1 MPLILEWNVFRWSIS
16 SCSSTASFASLK
28 TICRNGSFKPFEV
41 CHCTLLDILPV
52 FMSIT
57 TVPVPRII
65 SNTLSTASYAALK
78 VIGSI
83 APSNHSQVLPC
94 TKFGIKFIFQHIFS
108 KRMQLYQSIPQFISQ
123 LVHHTCFYS
132 VYQHNGPFQQLEVD
146 GVLFSTL
153 FH

>member
-1 MPLILEWNVFRWSIS
+1 MQNFSLIGAVLPMTTLPTFFPCLLPEKKSNFQIHRSWLLPPHHTSILWVRMLNIAKLDMPLIFEWKIFRWSIS
-16 SCSSTASFASLK
+16 SWSSTASFASLK

-65 SNTLSTASYAALK
+65 SNTLSTASYATLK

-83 APSNHSQVLPC
+83 APSNHS
-94 TKFGIKFIFQHIFS
+94 
-108 KRMQLYQSIPQFISQ
+108 
-123 LVHHTCFYS
+123 
-132 VYQHNGPFQQLEVD
+132 
-146 GVLFSTL
+146 
-153 FH
+153 

>member
-1 MPLILEWNVFRWSIS
+1 MPLVLEWNDFRCSIS

-83 APSNHSQVLPC
+83 APSNPLYSLTPNPVRNSFFN
-94 TKFGIKFIFQHIFS
+94 TFS
-108 KRMQLYQSIPQFISQ
+108 VRACNFISP
-123 LVHHTCFYS
+123 YINPS
-132 VYQHNGPFQQLEVD
+132 VNWSITDAFIRLDARNYL
-146 GVLFSTL
+146 
-153 FH
+153 

>member
-1 MPLILEWNVFRWSIS
+1 MKWWNMLKCKILAWLEQFYPWPPYPPFSPAFSCLKKSNFQIHRSWLLPPHHTSILWVRMLKIAKLDMPLVLEWNVFGWSVS

-57 TVPVPRII
+57 TVLVPKII

-83 APSNHSQVLPC
+83 APSN
-94 TKFGIKFIFQHIFS
+94 
-108 KRMQLYQSIPQFISQ
+108 
-123 LVHHTCFYS
+123 
-132 VYQHNGPFQQLEVD
+132 PF
-146 GVLFSTL
+146 
-153 FH
+153 